1 MLEVPQGE
9 GHTLKRFPLLKLEPE
24 LATALPERERHRA
37 ECALLVS
44 TVTVPVGPWE
54 APREAPPGTELGL
67 LVLEGQL
74 IREVGIAGSR
84 SLELLGHGDLIRPW
98 QEDACSFCDSR
109 WRVLDRS
116 RLAVLDDN
124 FARALAQWPQ
134 LVTSL
139 VERTLRR
146 SRFMAVEAAVSNVV
160 GVEKRVLTLF
170 WQLAE
175 KWGGLEDDGVVVTI
189 KLTHQLLA
197 DLVGARRPSVTQAL
211 GRLVDSGAI
220 ESRSD
225 GCWLLK
231 GSPPATAPA
240 VGHPKLGDV
249 SGNGKA
255 ASPGFLNA

>member
-1 MLEVPQGE
+1 MLEAPRGE
-9 GHTLKRFPLLKLEPE
+9 RRPLKRFPLLKLDPE
-24 LATALPERERHRA
+24 LGRALPDSERRRA
-37 ECALLVS
+37 ECALLVP

-54 APREAPPGTELGL
+54 APREPPRGTELGL

-74 IREVGIAGSR
+74 IREVAIARSR

-98 QEDACSFCDSR
+98 QEDACSFCDSG

-134 LVTSL
+134 LVTAL
-139 VERTLRR
+139 IERTLRR

-160 GVEKRVLTLF
+160 GVEQRILSLF

-175 KWGGLEDDGVVVTI
+175 KWGRREDDGVVVTI
-189 KLTHQLLA
+189 KLTHQLFA
-197 DLVGARRPSVTQAL
+197 DVVGARRPSVTQAL
-211 GRLVDSGAI
+211 GRLVEAGAV
-220 ESRSD
+220 EARTD

-231 GSPPATAPA
+231 GQAPPSAAGDLGPVGPGGNGATA
-240 VGHPKLGDV
+240 G
-249 SGNGKA
+249 
-255 ASPGFLNA
+255 